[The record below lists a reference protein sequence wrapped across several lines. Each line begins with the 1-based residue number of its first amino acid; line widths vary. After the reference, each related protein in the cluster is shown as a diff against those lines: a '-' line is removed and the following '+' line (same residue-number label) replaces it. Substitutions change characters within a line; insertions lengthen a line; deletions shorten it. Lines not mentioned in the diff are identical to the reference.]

1 MGGHHGQ
8 DGHPLL
14 GCAKIFFLSD
24 LEISQPPEIKMHRRK
39 GELFK
44 QKPGCEENGGV
55 WSRNMWII
63 IGDACLVP
71 HIFFK
76 LILCTNSWY
85 LLIRTCHVI
94 CLPKSQPMHGLSE
107 VGLDFPYM
115 QRIIRET
122 GSVGR
127 VTESLIQSSLCMCI
141 HLFISFRI
149 YYCGFSLTWCS
160 RATSTSLSIV
170 IHTRPLIGEEWIWA

>member
-1 MGGHHGQ
+1 
-8 DGHPLL
+8 
-14 GCAKIFFLSD
+14 
-24 LEISQPPEIKMHRRK
+24 
-39 GELFK
+39 
-44 QKPGCEENGGV
+44 
-55 WSRNMWII
+55 
-63 IGDACLVP
+63 VP

-149 YYCGFSLTWCS
+149 YYCCFSFTWCS
-160 RATSTSLSIV
+160 RATSTSLTIAT
-170 IHTRPLIGEEWIWA
+170 HTRSAHREKSGYGPNVLLRSRNLKAYDWLMFPFRWAATHFASILTKCCLQSTPQYESCPHGHIFLSR